1 MGDRKSIRLR
11 GYDYS
16 SDGRYFI
23 TVDSWHKRKIF
34 GMIVGGKMVLNQYG
48 KILEEEILN
57 THIIRH
63 GVNIPVFQIML
74 DHFHMILEISVGA
87 HGNAPVHI
95 GCEIKLYIHMA
106 VSENDISLYGFE
118 KYEDLDLFK
127 MLITVSG
134 VGSRTA
140 AGILAEKNSLDIIK
154 AIGGADVD
162 FFKKIKGI
170 GLKTA
175 QRIIVDLKSKIGG
188 LGELD
193 LRDNLPLLEDDLVL
207 SLQQLG
213 FERKE
218 IENVTAKLPKD
229 LEKLEEK
236 LEWCLLNLGR

>member
-1 MGDRKSIRLR
+1 MISSLKGKVARVFGNYIEVEVNDI
-11 GYDYS
+11 GYLVFV
-16 SDGRYFI
+16 GKKGFNEGQEI
-23 TVDSWHKRKIF
+23 KIF
-34 GMIVGGKMVLNQYG
+34 TY
-48 KILEEEILN
+48 
-57 THIIRH
+57 
-63 GVNIPVFQIML
+63 
-74 DHFHMILEISVGA
+74 
-87 HGNAPVHI
+87 
-95 GCEIKLYIHMA
+95 MA

-134 VGSRTA
+134 VGSKTA
-140 AGILAEKNSLDIIK
+140 ASILAEKNSLEIIK
-154 AIGGADVD
+154 AIGEANVD

-193 LRDNLPLLEDDLVL
+193 LRSAFADGYGETKDDLIL
-207 SLQQLG
+207 SLEQLG

-229 LEKLEEK
+229 FVKLEEK